1 MDATEGPM
9 PTAAPAHSQ
18 SPIAQEDLITPKVLA
33 YLVTLGFFGILAFML
48 LWSVPESGHEVL
60 LVMIGALGA
69 SWSMIIGYYFG
80 SSAGSAKKSQ
90 LLADRYPT

>member
-1 MDATEGPM
+1 MNTKVEPSTNAEQS
-9 PTAAPAHSQ
+9 ASQ
-18 SPIAQEDLITPKVLA
+18 SPSGQEDLITPKVLA

-48 LWSVPESGHEVL
+48 LWPVPESGHEVL

-80 SSAGSAKKSQ
+80 SSAGSARKSQ
-90 LLADRYPT
+90 LLAQQQHP